1 MQLQRAVL
9 GVVNCAHVNNNS
21 TMTRTPTTPHA
32 DKPKRTHKT
41 ATERRADALQA
52 LNDETRLVVSLSQ
65 AALLLGVAISTACH
79 AAATTGRLTD
89 DVPVI
94 RVAGTRRSRWVV
106 AKADLRR
113 VLNRQVLRVAP
124 SDGLVP

>member
-1 MQLQRAVL
+1 M
-9 GVVNCAHVNNNS
+9 HVGDTS
-21 TMTRTPTTPHA
+21 TMSRTQTTTNPEQPT
-32 DKPKRTHKT
+32 RTHKS
-41 ATERRADALQA
+41 AAERRADALHA

-65 AALLLGVAISTACH
+65 AALLLGVAVSTACN

-113 VLNRQVLRVAP
+113 VLKRQVLRVAP

>member
-1 MQLQRAVL
+1 VQSYRAVL
-9 GVVNCAHVNNNS
+9 TVVNCAHVGNTN
-21 TMTRTPTTPHA
+21 TMTRTLTTPT
-32 DKPKRTHKT
+32 RTHKS
-41 ATERRADALQA
+41 AAERRADALHA

-65 AALLLGVAISTACH
+65 AALLLGVAVSTACN

-124 SDGLVP
+124 SNGLVP

>member
-1 MQLQRAVL
+1 M
-9 GVVNCAHVNNNS
+9 HVGDTS
-21 TMTRTPTTPHA
+21 TVPRNQTTTNPEQPT
-32 DKPKRTHKT
+32 RTHKS
-41 ATERRADALQA
+41 AAERRADALQA
-52 LNDETRLVVSLSQ
+52 LDDETRLVVSLSQ
-65 AALLLGVAISTACH
+65 AALLLGVAVSTACN

-113 VLNRQVLRVAP
+113 VLKRQVLRVAP